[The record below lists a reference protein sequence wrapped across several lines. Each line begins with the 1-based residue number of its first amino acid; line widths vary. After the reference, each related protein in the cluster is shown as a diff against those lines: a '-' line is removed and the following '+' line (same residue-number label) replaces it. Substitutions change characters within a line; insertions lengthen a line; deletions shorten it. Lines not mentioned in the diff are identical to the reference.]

1 MPFALPPMP
10 NIGDVRIT
18 PPLPTP
24 PGAVMIKGVA
34 HMPVP
39 ERPDLQQIALPK
51 LAPLTVWRRSPDVN
65 PTVPGWYV
73 TRWRA
78 EHPEARLYWDGVW
91 WCRADADG
99 VLHQLQ
105 HQSIKNW
112 SCEWKPA

>member
-1 MPFALPPMP
+1 MLPLLPPV
-10 NIGDVRIT
+10 NL
-18 PPLPTP
+18 PPLTSS
-24 PGAVMIKGVA
+24 
-34 HMPVP
+34 
-39 ERPDLQQIALPK
+39 QSK
-51 LAPLTVWRRSPDVN
+51 LAALSVPVLPMLEPLRVGVSVGAWRRSPDVN

-105 HQSIKNW
+105 HQNIKNW
-112 SCEWKPA
+112 SCEWK